1 MLPRGRRNRHNRTAK
16 LLIGFVVVLLLVVT
30 GIKCNEL
37 RQRRD
42 FYVEREQQLTAQ
54 IQAEEERAKEI
65 AEYET
70 YTQTKAYIEEIA
82 RNKLGLVYEGEILFK
97 DEN

>member
-1 MLPRGRRNRHNRTAK
+1 MLPRGRRKRHNRTAK
-16 LLIGFVVVLLLVVT
+16 LLIGFVVVLVLVVT
-30 GIKCNEL
+30 GIQCNEL

-42 FYVEREQQLTAQ
+42 YYAEKEMQLSAE
-54 IQAEEERAKEI
+54 IEAEEERAEEI
-65 AEYET
+65 SEYET
-70 YTQTKAYIEEIA
+70 YTHTKAYIEEIA

>member
-1 MLPRGRRNRHNRTAK
+1 MLPRDRRNRHNRTAK
-16 LLIGFVVVLLLVVT
+16 LLIGFVVLLLLIVT

-42 FYVEREQQLTAQ
+42 FYMEKEQQLTAQ
-54 IQAEEERAKEI
+54 IEAEEERAKEI

>member
-1 MLPRGRRNRHNRTAK
+1 MSPRSRKYRQNKTAK
-16 LLIGFVVVLLLVVT
+16 LLIGFVIAMLLFVVGFKSV
-30 GIKCNEL
+30 EL
-37 RQRRD
+37 REKRD
-42 FYVEREQQLTAQ
+42 YYAQREQQLVKE
-54 IQAEEERAKEI
+54 IESEQARAVEI

-82 RNKLGLVYEGEILFK
+82 RDKLGLVYEGEILFK

>member
-1 MLPRGRRNRHNRTAK
+1 MLPRGRRYGNNRTAK
-16 LLIGFVVVLLLVVT
+16 LLIVFIVVMLLVVT
-30 GIKCNEL
+30 GVKCNEL
-37 RQRRD
+37 REKRDYYAQRQ
-42 FYVEREQQLTAQ
+42 EQLTAQ
-54 IQAEEERAKEI
+54 ISAEEQRAEEI

-70 YTQTKAYIEEIA
+70 YTHTKAYIEDIA

>member
-1 MLPRGRRNRHNRTAK
+1 M
-16 LLIGFVVVLLLVVT
+16 VLLLVVT

-37 RQRRD
+37 RERRD
-42 FYVEREQQLTAQ
+42 YYAQKQEQLSAQ
-54 IQAEEERAKEI
+54 IEFEEERAREI
-65 AEYET
+65 AEYAT